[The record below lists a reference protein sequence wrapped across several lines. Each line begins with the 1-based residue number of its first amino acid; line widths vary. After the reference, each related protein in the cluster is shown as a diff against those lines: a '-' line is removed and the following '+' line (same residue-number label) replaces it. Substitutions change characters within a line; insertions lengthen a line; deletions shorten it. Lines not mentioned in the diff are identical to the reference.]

1 MKDCTCNRCL
11 ERRGRS
17 VLAAEL
23 QQYAEWFQPLT
34 YCGIQLDVETVED
47 LVALLELAA
56 DVLTEINET
65 A

>member
-1 MKDCTCNRCL
+1 
-11 ERRGRS
+11 

-23 QQYAEWFQPLT
+23 QEYAEWFKPLT

-56 DVLTEINET
+56 DVLTELNEPT
-65 A
+65 

>member
-1 MKDCTCNRCL
+1 MKDCYCNRCL

-23 QQYAEWFQPLT
+23 QEYAEWFKPLT

-56 DVLTEINET
+56 GVLTELNET

>member
-1 MKDCTCNRCL
+1 MNDCTCNRCL

-23 QQYAEWFQPLT
+23 QGYAEWFQPLT

-56 DVLTEINET
+56 EVLTEPNET